1 MNHFVL
7 DGGCP
12 FFEWQDTYAAN
23 LGHHQQVAQ
32 GIHLVPQRRSSTN
45 PMPPQS
51 TIVPFSCGRPRE
63 LHPPSRFYKGI
74 LYRPCRR
81 PLRSKQL
88 IRRPLSR
95 LLLDQSFVAHN
106 PVRPKPLHSLSSLRR
121 AQLAHLTWRLSA
133 CSSLSLTCWPLLLGV
148 VLVMTVVTRQ

>member
-7 DGGCP
+7 DVGCT

-63 LHPPSRFYKGI
+63 LHPPSRYYKGI
-74 LYRPCRR
+74 LYRPRRR

-88 IRRPLSR
+88 IWRPLSR

-106 PVRPKPLHSLSSLRR
+106 PVHPKPLHSQQSAPRTAGSPDMALISLFVSVINL
-121 AQLAHLTWRLSA
+121 LATA
-133 CSSLSLTCWPLLLGV
+133 LGSCFSHDS
-148 VLVMTVVTRQ
+148 RD